1 MLFIQF
7 MCIIRQQGVRMKNLA
22 GQALASQYKLQ
33 IANATSLIN
42 VNHNPLQE
50 LDKALREMVIA
61 NQKLQLLNKIVA
73 ENNPK
78 EIDTSES
85 K

>member
-1 MLFIQF
+1 
-7 MCIIRQQGVRMKNLA
+7 MKNLA
-22 GQALASQYKLQ
+22 AQALAFQYKLQ
-33 IANATSLIN
+33 IDNATSLIN
-42 VNHNPLQE
+42 VNHKPLQDI
-50 LDKALREMVIA
+50 DKALGEMVTA

>member
-1 MLFIQF
+1 
-7 MCIIRQQGVRMKNLA
+7 MKNLA
-22 GQALASQYKLQ
+22 AQALAFQYKLQ
-33 IANATSLIN
+33 IDNATSLIN
-42 VNHNPLQE
+42 VNHKPLE
-50 LDKALREMVIA
+50 EIDKALGQMVIA

-78 EIDTSES
+78 EIDTPES

>member
-1 MLFIQF
+1 
-7 MCIIRQQGVRMKNLA
+7 
-22 GQALASQYKLQ
+22 
-33 IANATSLIN
+33 
-42 VNHNPLQE
+42 
-50 LDKALREMVIA
+50 MVIA

>member
-1 MLFIQF
+1 
-7 MCIIRQQGVRMKNLA
+7 MKNLA
-22 GQALASQYKLQ
+22 AQALAFQYKLQ
-33 IANATSLIN
+33 IDNATSLIN
-42 VNHNPLQE
+42 VNHKPLE
-50 LDKALREMVIA
+50 EIDKALGQMVIA

-78 EIDTSES
+78 EIANSES

>member
-1 MLFIQF
+1 
-7 MCIIRQQGVRMKNLA
+7 MKNLA
-22 GQALASQYKLQ
+22 AQALAFQYKLQ
-33 IANATSLIN
+33 IDNATSLIN
-42 VNHNPLQE
+42 VNHKPLE
-50 LDKALREMVIA
+50 EIDKALGQMVTA

>member
-1 MLFIQF
+1 
-7 MCIIRQQGVRMKNLA
+7 MKNLA
-22 GQALASQYKLQ
+22 AQALAFQYKLQ
-33 IANATSLIN
+33 IDNATSLIN
-42 VNHNPLQE
+42 IHHKPLE
-50 LDKALREMVIA
+50 EIDKALSQMVIA

-78 EIDTSES
+78 EIVYASSQAQKSVEYILN

>member
-1 MLFIQF
+1 M
-7 MCIIRQQGVRMKNLA
+7 RNLA
-22 GQALASQYKLQ
+22 AQALAFQYKLQ
-33 IANATSLIN
+33 IDNATSLIN
-42 VNHNPLQE
+42 VNHKPLE
-50 LDKALREMVIA
+50 EIDKALGQMVIA

>member
-1 MLFIQF
+1 
-7 MCIIRQQGVRMKNLA
+7 MKNLA
-22 GQALASQYKLQ
+22 AQALAFQYKLQ
-33 IANATSLIN
+33 IDNATSLIN
-42 VNHNPLQE
+42 VNHKPLQE
-50 LDKALREMVIA
+50 LDKALGEMVIA

>member
-1 MLFIQF
+1 
-7 MCIIRQQGVRMKNLA
+7 MKNLA
-22 GQALASQYKLQ
+22 AQALAFQYKLQ
-33 IANATSLIN
+33 IDNATSLIN
-42 VNHNPLQE
+42 NNNRGLNE
-50 LDKALREMVIA
+50 LDSAITDIVLA
-61 NQKLQLLNKIVA
+61 NQKLKLLNKIVS

>member
-1 MLFIQF
+1 
-7 MCIIRQQGVRMKNLA
+7 MKNLA
-22 GQALASQYKLQ
+22 AQALAFQYKLQ
-33 IANATSLIN
+33 IDNATSLIN
-42 VNHNPLQE
+42 VNHKPLE
-50 LDKALREMVIA
+50 EIDKALGEMVIA
-61 NQKLQLLNKIVA
+61 NQKLQLLNQIVT

>member
-1 MLFIQF
+1 
-7 MCIIRQQGVRMKNLA
+7 MKNLA
-22 GQALASQYKLQ
+22 AQALAFQYKLQ
-33 IANATSLIN
+33 IDNATSLIN
-42 VNHNPLQE
+42 VNHKPLQDI
-50 LDKALREMVIA
+50 DKALGEMVTA

-73 ENNPK
+73 ENSPK

>member
-1 MLFIQF
+1 
-7 MCIIRQQGVRMKNLA
+7 MKQLA
-22 GQALASQYKLQ
+22 AQALAFQYKLQ
-33 IANATSLIN
+33 IDNATSLIN
-42 VNHNPLQE
+42 INHKPLNE
-50 LDKALREMVIA
+50 IDKALGEMVIA

>member
-1 MLFIQF
+1 
-7 MCIIRQQGVRMKNLA
+7 MKNLA
-22 GQALASQYKLQ
+22 AQVLAFQYKLQ
-33 IANATSLIN
+33 IDNATSLIN
-42 VNHNPLQE
+42 VNHKPLE
-50 LDKALREMVIA
+50 EIDKALGEMVIA

>member
-1 MLFIQF
+1 
-7 MCIIRQQGVRMKNLA
+7 MKNLA
-22 GQALASQYKLQ
+22 AQALAFQYKLQ
-33 IANATSLIN
+33 IDNATSLIN
-42 VNHNPLQE
+42 NNRGLNE
-50 LDKALREMVIA
+50 LDSAITDIVLA
-61 NQKLQLLNKIVA
+61 NQKLQLLNKIVS

>member
-1 MLFIQF
+1 
-7 MCIIRQQGVRMKNLA
+7 MKNLA
-22 GQALASQYKLQ
+22 AQALAFQYKLQ
-33 IANATSLIN
+33 IDNATSLIN
-42 VNHNPLQE
+42 VNHKPLQD
-50 LDKALREMVIA
+50 LDKALGEMVIA

>member
-1 MLFIQF
+1 
-7 MCIIRQQGVRMKNLA
+7 MKNLA
-22 GQALASQYKLQ
+22 SQALAFQYKLQ
-33 IANATSLIN
+33 IDNATSLIN
-42 VNHNPLQE
+42 INHKPLNE
-50 LDKALREMVIA
+50 IDKALGEMVIA

-73 ENNPK
+73 ESNPK

>member
-1 MLFIQF
+1 
-7 MCIIRQQGVRMKNLA
+7 MKNLA
-22 GQALASQYKLQ
+22 AQALAFQYKLQ
-33 IANATSLIN
+33 IDNATSLIN
-42 VNHNPLQE
+42 VNHKPLQE
-50 LDKALREMVIA
+50 LDKALGEMVTA

-78 EIDTSES
+78 EIDTPES

>member
-1 MLFIQF
+1 
-7 MCIIRQQGVRMKNLA
+7 MKNLA
-22 GQALASQYKLQ
+22 AQALAFQYKLQ
-33 IANATSLIN
+33 IDNATSLIN
-42 VNHNPLQE
+42 VNHKPLNE
-50 LDKALREMVIA
+50 IDKALGEMVIA

-73 ENNPK
+73 ESNPK

>member
-1 MLFIQF
+1 
-7 MCIIRQQGVRMKNLA
+7 MKNLA
-22 GQALASQYKLQ
+22 AQALAFQYKLQ
-33 IANATSLIN
+33 IDNATSLIN
-42 VNHNPLQE
+42 VNHKPLQD
-50 LDKALREMVIA
+50 LDKALGDMVIA

>member
-1 MLFIQF
+1 
-7 MCIIRQQGVRMKNLA
+7 MKNLA
-22 GQALASQYKLQ
+22 VQALAFQYKLQ
-33 IANATSLIN
+33 IDNATSLIN
-42 VNHNPLQE
+42 VNHKPLQD
-50 LDKALREMVIA
+50 LDKALGEMVIA

>member
-1 MLFIQF
+1 
-7 MCIIRQQGVRMKNLA
+7 MKNLA
-22 GQALASQYKLQ
+22 AQALAFQYKLQ
-33 IANATSLIN
+33 IDNATSLIN
-42 VNHNPLQE
+42 VNHKPLE
-50 LDKALREMVIA
+50 EIDKALGQMVIA

-73 ENNPK
+73 ESNPK

>member
-1 MLFIQF
+1 
-7 MCIIRQQGVRMKNLA
+7 MKNLA
-22 GQALASQYKLQ
+22 AQALAFQYKLQ
-33 IANATSLIN
+33 IDNATSLIN
-42 VNHNPLQE
+42 NNNRGLNE
-50 LDKALREMVIA
+50 LDSAITDIVLA
-61 NQKLQLLNKIVA
+61 NQKLQLLNKIVS

>member
-1 MLFIQF
+1 
-7 MCIIRQQGVRMKNLA
+7 MCIIKQQGARMKNLA
-22 GQALASQYKLQ
+22 AQALAFQYKLQ
-33 IANATSLIN
+33 IDNATSLIN
-42 VNHNPLQE
+42 VNHKPLQDI
-50 LDKALREMVIA
+50 DKALGEMVTA

>member
-1 MLFIQF
+1 
-7 MCIIRQQGVRMKNLA
+7 MKNLA
-22 GQALASQYKLQ
+22 AQALAFQYKLQ
-33 IANATSLIN
+33 IDNATSLIN
-42 VNHNPLQE
+42 VNHKPLNE
-50 LDKALREMVIA
+50 IDNALGEMVIA

-78 EIDTSES
+78 EIDTPES

>member
-1 MLFIQF
+1 
-7 MCIIRQQGVRMKNLA
+7 MCIIKQQGVRMKNLA
-22 GQALASQYKLQ
+22 AQALAFQYKLQ
-33 IANATSLIN
+33 IDNATSLIN
-42 VNHNPLQE
+42 VNHKQLQD
-50 LDKALREMVIA
+50 LDKALGEMVIA

>member
-1 MLFIQF
+1 
-7 MCIIRQQGVRMKNLA
+7 MKNLA
-22 GQALASQYKLQ
+22 AQALALQYNLQ
-33 IANATSLIN
+33 IDNATSLIN
-42 VNHNPLQE
+42 VNHKPLNE
-50 LDKALREMVIA
+50 IDKALGEMVIA

-73 ENNPK
+73 ESNPK

>member
-1 MLFIQF
+1 
-7 MCIIRQQGVRMKNLA
+7 MKNLA
-22 GQALASQYKLQ
+22 AQALAFQYKLQ
-33 IANATSLIN
+33 IDNATSLIN
-42 VNHNPLQE
+42 VNHKPLQD
-50 LDKALREMVIA
+50 LDKALGEMVTA

>member
-1 MLFIQF
+1 
-7 MCIIRQQGVRMKNLA
+7 MKNLA
-22 GQALASQYKLQ
+22 AQALAFQYKLQ
-33 IANATSLIN
+33 IDNATSLIN
-42 VNHNPLQE
+42 VNHKPLNE
-50 LDKALREMVIA
+50 IDKALGEMVIA

-78 EIDTSES
+78 EIDTPES

>member
-1 MLFIQF
+1 
-7 MCIIRQQGVRMKNLA
+7 MKNLA
-22 GQALASQYKLQ
+22 AQALAFQYKLQ
-33 IANATSLIN
+33 IDNATSLIN
-42 VNHNPLQE
+42 VNHKPLQE
-50 LDKALREMVIA
+50 LDKALGEMVIA

-78 EIDTSES
+78 EIDTSKS

>member
-1 MLFIQF
+1 
-7 MCIIRQQGVRMKNLA
+7 MKNLA
-22 GQALASQYKLQ
+22 AQALAFQYKLQ
-33 IANATSLIN
+33 IDNATSLIN
-42 VNHNPLQE
+42 VNHKPLQE
-50 LDKALREMVIA
+50 LDKALGEMVTA